1 MIGPFLFQH
10 RGETREEYE
19 MEENTE
25 APVESGED
33 TAIETAPI
41 ESGEVTEAQ
50 PEEKVEAK
58 TFTQEELDAIVEKR
72 LAKERRKQ
80 ERQQQQPQLRPQE
93 PALSREN
100 FATEEEYIDAVAEVK
115 AHQKLAHSEQ
125 QKVWKAFSDKE
136 LEAEDKYP
144 DYMDVTRKMAL
155 SDFMLSAVID
165 EPNSTEVLYRLG
177 TNPKEAAKIAA
188 LPPRQQIKEIGKLSA
203 RLEIKEEKPKASNA
217 PEPIK
222 PIGAKGKATKGV
234 QDMDDNEF
242 AEYRRKIRAQRG
254 R

>member
-1 MIGPFLFQH
+1 
-10 RGETREEYE
+10 
-19 MEENTE
+19 MEENAE
-25 APVESGED
+25 VQAPVESGED
-33 TAIETAPI
+33 TAIETAAV
-41 ESGEVTEAQ
+41 EGGEVEEVK
-50 PEEKVEAK
+50 PEEQPVTK

-80 ERQQQQPQLRPQE
+80 ERQQQQPQIRPQE
-93 PALSREN
+93 PTLDRSQFES
-100 FATEEEYIDAVAEVK
+100 EEAYIDAVAEVK
-115 AHQKLAHSEQ
+115 AHQKLTMAEQ
-125 QKVWKAFSDKE
+125 QKVWKAFTDKE
-136 LEAEDKYP
+136 VEAEERYP

-155 SDFMLSAVID
+155 SDFMLSAVVD
-165 EPNSTEVLYRLG
+165 EDNAAEVLYHLG

-203 RLEIKEEKPKASNA
+203 RLSIQGEEKPKVSQA

-222 PIGAKGKATKGV
+222 PIGAKGKVVKAV